1 MSEITLIT
9 RDGAKLGLAASPTE
23 TVLEAAEAAG
33 LFLPAMCHEGSCG
46 LCSAQVMQGDYTL
59 RGGPREPAADGAIP
73 LCLCMPQSA
82 LTIALPYPQSGISHH
97 SVPTRTAAI
106 ASITPAGSG
115 ALALTLTLQPDPEL
129 GTAADFTPGQYM
141 EVSIP
146 GMEIK
151 RAYSLT
157 NLPNWDGTLEFL
169 IRLQPGGAFST
180 WLAQS
185 AKPGDT
191 LSLRGPVGRFV
202 LDETSPRPRILVGG
216 GCGFAPLLSMLRH
229 LADFQD
235 TQPTHLIFGANTES
249 ELGVAAPLEAL
260 AAQLPNLTICCAVWH
275 PQPGW
280 SGFTGTAADALAQ
293 HLDSAAGQPDIYL
306 CGPPRLMQAVTQVA
320 NDRGIPPARIY
331 SEQVQAR

>member
-9 RDGAKLGLAASPTE
+9 RDGAKLGLAAAAAE

-46 LCSAQVMQGDYTL
+46 LCSAQVMQGGYTL

-82 LTIALPYPQSGISHH
+82 LTIELPYPQSAISHH

-106 ASITPAGSG
+106 TSIAPAGSG
-115 ALALTLTLQPDPEL
+115 AVALTLTLQPDPEL

-146 GMEIK
+146 GTEIK

-185 AKPGDT
+185 ARPGDT

-229 LADFQD
+229 LAEFQD
-235 TQPTHLIFGANTES
+235 TQPTHLIFGANTEA
-249 ELGVAAPLEAL
+249 ELAVAAPLEAL

-280 SGFTGTAADALAQ
+280 TGFTGTAAEALAQ
-293 HLDSAAGQPDIYL
+293 HLESAAGQPDIYL
-306 CGPPRLMQAVTQVA
+306 CGPPRLMEAVTQVA
-320 NDRGIPPARIY
+320 NDRAIPPARIY

>member
-9 RDGAKLGLAASPTE
+9 RDGAKLGLAAAPTE

-46 LCSAQVMQGDYTL
+46 LCAAQVTQGDYAL
-59 RGGPREPAADGAIP
+59 RGGAREAAPDGAIP

-82 LTIALPYPQSGISHH
+82 LTVELPYPQSGISHH
-97 SVPTRTAAI
+97 SVPTRMAEI
-106 ASITPAGSG
+106 SGISQAGSG
-115 ALALTLTLQPDPEL
+115 AVILTLALRPDPEF

-146 GMEIK
+146 GTEIK

-180 WLAQS
+180 WLAQT
-185 AKPGDT
+185 ARPGDM

-202 LDETSPRPRILVGG
+202 LDETSPRPRVLVGG

-235 TQPTHLIFGANTES
+235 MQPTHLIFGANTEA
-249 ELGVAAPLEAL
+249 ELAVAAPLEDL
-260 AAQLPNLTICCAVWH
+260 AAQLPNLTVCCAVWH
-275 PQPGW
+275 PEAGW
-280 SGFTGTAADALAQ
+280 EGFSGTAADALAQ
-293 HLDSAAGQPDIYL
+293 YLDGDAGQPDIYL
-306 CGPPRLMQAVTQVA
+306 CGPPRLMEAVMRVA
-320 NDRGIPPARIY
+320 NERGVPAARIY